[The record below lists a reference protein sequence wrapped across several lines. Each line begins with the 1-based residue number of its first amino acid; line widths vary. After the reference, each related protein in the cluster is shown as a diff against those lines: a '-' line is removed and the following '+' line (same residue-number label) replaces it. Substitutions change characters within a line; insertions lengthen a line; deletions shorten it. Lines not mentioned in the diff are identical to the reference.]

1 MSTEK
6 KLLCALDTLSLI
18 NSTLDLDDLLQI
30 VLRSIKQVMEV
41 DASSMILMDFETGE
55 LYFSKT
61 EGGSQK
67 VQEIRL
73 KMGEGVAGRVALTGE
88 PMIVNDVSKNPYF
101 AKHIDEATKFKTKS
115 IFFFNFHS
123 TFSRNSAWSTVLG

>member
-41 DASSMILMDFETGE
+41 DASSMMLVDFESGE

-73 KMGEGVAGRVALTGE
+73 KMGEGVAGHVALTGE
-88 PMIVNDVSKNPYF
+88 PMIVNDVTQNPYF
-101 AKHIDEATKFKTKS
+101 AKHVDQTTHFNTKS
-115 IFFFNFHS
+115 ILAVPL
-123 TFSRNSAWSTVLG
+123 TIKGKVTGGL